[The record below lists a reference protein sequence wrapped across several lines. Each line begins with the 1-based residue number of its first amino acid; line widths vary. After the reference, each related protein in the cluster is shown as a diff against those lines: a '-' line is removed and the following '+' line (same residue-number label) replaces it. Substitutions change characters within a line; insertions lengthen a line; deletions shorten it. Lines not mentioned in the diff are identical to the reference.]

1 MRLALAA
8 ALVVGVLPTDPRPA
22 PDDIDRRA
30 GQVEAQ
36 VIAWRRDIH
45 QHPELGN
52 REFRTSALVAA
63 HLKALGLEV
72 RTGVGHTGVIGIL
85 HGGKPG
91 RVVALRADMDALP
104 VTEPAGLAFASTER
118 AQYNGQDVGVMH
130 ACGHDT
136 HTAMLM
142 GVAQV
147 LSGMKASLPGTVV
160 FIFQPAE
167 EGAPEGEM
175 GGANLMLKEGAFDG
189 PTPNVVF
196 GLHVTPGPLGAI
208 FYRAG
213 ATMASSDK
221 IKITV
226 HGKQTH
232 GGMPWGGVDP
242 IVASAAI
249 ITGLQTIVSR
259 ETDLTNGAAVV
270 SIGSIQGG
278 VRNNIIPDSVVM
290 LGTIRTFDSTAR
302 RQTRERVQH
311 LAESVAAS
319 EGATAVV
326 QIDSQYPVLVNN
338 PALVARMLPSLRR
351 TVGDANVIEGKPVTG
366 SEDFSYYANRV
377 PGFFFFL
384 GVTPPDQD
392 WHTAPKNHSP
402 LFFADERA
410 LVVGVRALSHEAVD
424 YLNGPAE
431 LAARD

>member
-1 MRLALAA
+1 
-8 ALVVGVLPTDPRPA
+8 
-22 PDDIDRRA
+22 
-30 GQVEAQ
+30 
-36 VIAWRRDIH
+36 
-45 QHPELGN
+45 
-52 REFRTSALVAA
+52 
-63 HLKALGLEV
+63 
-72 RTGVGHTGVIGIL
+72 
-85 HGGKPG
+85 
-91 RVVALRADMDALP
+91 
-104 VTEPAGLAFASTER
+104 
-118 AQYNGQDVGVMH
+118 MH

-147 LSGMKASLPGTVV
+147 LAGMKASLPGTVL

-196 GLHVTPGPLGAI
+196 GLHVAPGPLGAI
-208 FYRAG
+208 LYRAG

-221 IKITV
+221 IRIVV
-226 HGKQTH
+226 HGRQTH

-302 RQTRERVQH
+302 RETRERVAH
-311 LAESVAAS
+311 LAQSVAAS

-326 QIDSQYPVLVNN
+326 QIDSQYPVLVND
-338 PALVARMLPSLRR
+338 PRLVARMLPSLRR
-351 TVGDANVIEGKPVTG
+351 TVGDSNVIESKPVTG

-392 WHTAPKNHSP
+392 WHTAAKNHSP

-424 YLNGPAE
+424 YLNGPTG
-431 LAARD
+431 

>member
-1 MRLALAA
+1 MRLVLAA
-8 ALVVGVLPTDPRPA
+8 ALVVGVLPSDPRPA
-22 PDDIDRRA
+22 SDDIDRRA
-30 GQVEAQ
+30 SQVEAQ

-85 HGGKPG
+85 RGGKPG

-104 VTEPAGLAFASTER
+104 VSEPAGLSFASTAR
-118 AQYNGQDVGVMH
+118 ATYNGQDVGVMH

-147 LSGMKASLPGTVV
+147 LAGMKASLPGTVV

-189 PTPNVVF
+189 PTPDVVF
-196 GLHVTPGPLGAI
+196 GLHVVPGPLGAI

-213 ATMASSDK
+213 ATMASSDR
-221 IKITV
+221 IRITV

-290 LGTIRTFDSTAR
+290 LGTIATFDSTAR
-302 RQTRERVQH
+302 RETRRAGDAFGSVGRGERGRDGGRSRRQ
-311 LAESVAAS
+311 
-319 EGATAVV
+319 
-326 QIDSQYPVLVNN
+326 PVLRCSSTTQ
-338 PALVARMLPSLRR
+338 PSSRACCHRCGARWATR
-351 TVGDANVIEGKPVTG
+351 TSSRG
-366 SEDFSYYANRV
+366 S
-377 PGFFFFL
+377 P
-384 GVTPPDQD
+384 
-392 WHTAPKNHSP
+392 
-402 LFFADERA
+402 
-410 LVVGVRALSHEAVD
+410 
-424 YLNGPAE
+424 
-431 LAARD
+431 